1 MVKKSPFLLSLFLV
15 GLTAFLLAPPGMAQV
30 IISESQEVSLG
41 RQANEEIL
49 KRFGRYEDPKLEAYV
64 ASVGQRLVQSMEE
77 SRGFRYTFT
86 ILDTPEANAMALPGG
101 YVYITRGMLAELNSG
116 AQLAGVLGHELGHVT
131 ARHAAKQL
139 TRALGYQILTLGIIA
154 VSPGGREH
162 TAEWGLLMS
171 QIFQMLLLGYSRDF
185 ELEADTLGLR
195 YAAKAGYDPGQMVSF
210 LRQMK
215 MKERL
220 RGLGYHGFSTHP
232 EFSERIVKAQTL
244 ADLLTTEEG
253 SGEVDA
259 DTYKAHL
266 EGLRYGEK
274 GEYKRL
280 KIYTA
285 KGGESL
291 PQVAQE
297 LLKDQSKAWDLALLN
312 GLKEDAVLK
321 AGEKVKVILD

>member
-1 MVKKSPFLLSLFLV
+1 MVKKHLLVSLFLA
-15 GLTAFLLAPPGMAQV
+15 GAMAFLPASGIAQV
-30 IISESQEVSLG
+30 ILSESQEVSLG
-41 RQANEEIL
+41 QQANEEIL
-49 KRFGRYEDPKLEAYV
+49 KRFGRYEDPRLEAYV

-86 ILDTPEANAMALPGG
+86 ILDSPEVNAMALPGG
-101 YVYITRGMLAELNSG
+101 YVYITRGMLAELNSE

-139 TRALGYQILTLGIIA
+139 TRALGYQLLTLGIMVA
-154 VSPGGREH
+154 SPGGREH

-185 ELEADTLGLR
+185 ELEADVLGLR
-195 YAAKAGYDPGQMVSF
+195 YMTKAGYDPRQMISF

-215 MKERL
+215 VKERL

-232 EFSERIVKAQTL
+232 EFSERIVKAETL
-244 ADLLTTEEG
+244 ADLLTADGREG
-253 SGEVDA
+253 KVEA

-266 EGLRYGEK
+266 DGLRYGEK
-274 GEYKRL
+274 RESKRL

-291 PQVAQE
+291 PQVARE
-297 LLKDQSKAWDLALLN
+297 LLKDQNRAWDLALLN
-312 GLKEDAVLK
+312 GLKEDAILK